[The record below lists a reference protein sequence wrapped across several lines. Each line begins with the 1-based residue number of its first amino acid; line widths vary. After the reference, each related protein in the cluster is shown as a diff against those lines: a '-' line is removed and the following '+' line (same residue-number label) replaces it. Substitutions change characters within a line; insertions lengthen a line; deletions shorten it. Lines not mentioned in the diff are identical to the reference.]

1 MGIVTAGEYTFYE
14 CNVAFHFRRDNVY
27 SPWTVVGV
35 YLTNPWFQDAKYNK
49 VDRDIVK
56 AFREEVASVNSPYIA
71 GELDFFELWR
81 KRYCSPHDVIGPVV
95 NYRTTYGR
103 EAREFGDV
111 LIHLFV
117 KYVGSCS
124 PLICNMLTVMHK
136 LRDAY
141 YPSLFIDGVKRGK
154 IRKALE
160 GAGLL

>member
-1 MGIVTAGEYTFYE
+1 MGIITAGEYTFYE

-27 SPWTVVGV
+27 SPWYVIGV
-35 YLTNPWFQDAKYNK
+35 YLTNPWFQDAKYPK
-49 VDRDIVK
+49 EHRDILK
-56 AFREEVASVNSPYIA
+56 AFRAEIASVTSPYIA
-71 GELDFFELWR
+71 GEIEFLDLWR
-81 KRYCSPHDVIGPVV
+81 AKHCSPHDVIGPVV

-103 EAREFGDV
+103 EHREFGDV

-124 PLICNMLTVMHK
+124 PVIFNMLTLMHK
-136 LRDAY
+136 LPSY
-141 YPSLFIDGVKRGK
+141 YPSLFIDGGKRVK